1 MATLAANIPPEK
13 RTVIDKT
20 ADFVARNGPAFEHKI
35 LSNEKQSATFSF
47 LLPTDPFHAYYKR
60 RIQELKGLL
69 PGQDGAEAASISALP
84 TKKTV
89 AEKEAKPAKPLK
101 APEPE
106 EWIIDIPE
114 LLTALDLEVIK
125 LAAQFVARNGKHF
138 YLGLLNREQ
147 RNPQFD
153 FLKPQH
159 YLHRFFNTLVDAYT
173 KVLMPPHDLNTK
185 LDALLDKHK
194 IYEGLLD
201 RVDWE
206 KHQQRLKDEEN
217 EEEKERMERAL
228 IDWHDFVVVETIV
241 FDDDEMK
248 PPAARAGAAQA
259 GGAERAAVKHEKQDA
274 GDDMDMDV
282 EMEMDLDD
290 QEIRIVKG
298 EAPRPTPSV
307 GTSEALKYSICP
319 KCGEKIPLEDME
331 EHMRIE
337 LLDPIARQKKLEQMK
352 RRRESSLAEGD
363 EISKNLRNL
372 SALRPDI
379 FDEEEEARK
388 AEENRRQ
395 QPKIIW
401 DGHTGSIA
409 ATASA
414 VMAGMTPEE
423 KAKAIAK
430 AEADRG
436 PKIGPAVSTTQPAAP
451 GPAPGQQPPGPPGQP
466 LLPSPGQLPP
476 GAGAPGQPPRP
487 LGMPGMPPGM
497 PPMGMPPGMPPGMMP
512 YGMPGMPP
520 MPGMAPPGMP
530 PHMQGMPPF
539 GMPPPGYGVPA
550 PGQEEEEP
558 SLKKQKTGP
567 SLVPEEEFIASHPG
581 PVTIKVTVPPASE
594 KGAQPEWNFDG
605 QTLEFSMD
613 PKQTITD
620 LKNLVRDQLGGMPPA
635 KQKLESVG
643 LGFLKDNLSL
653 AAYNMDSNTVIALG
667 VKTRGRGGKK

>member
-35 LSNEKQSATFSF
+35 LSNEKQNPTFGF
-47 LLPTDPFHAYYKR
+47 LRPTDPFHAYYKR

-69 PGQDGAEAASISALP
+69 PGQDSAAEAVSALP

-89 AEKEAKPAKPLK
+89 AEREAKPAKPLK

-106 EWIIDIPE
+106 QWIIDIPDM
-114 LLTALDLEVIK
+114 LSALDLEVVK

-159 YLHRFFNTLVDAYT
+159 YLHKFFNALVDAYT

-185 LDALLDKHK
+185 LDALLEKYT

-201 RVDWE
+201 RVQWE
-206 KHQQRLKDEEN
+206 RHQQRLKDEEN

-228 IDWHDFVVVETIV
+228 IDWHDFVVVETIT
-241 FDDDEMK
+241 FDEDEMK
-248 PPAARAGAAQA
+248 PPARGGAAAA
-259 GGAERAAVKHEKQDA
+259 GVEGGSVVKREEKQEA
-274 GDDMDMDV
+274 AEDMDMDV
-282 EMEMDLDD
+282 EMEMDLDE

-298 EAPRPTPSV
+298 EAPKPVPSV
-307 GTSEALKYSICP
+307 GAAEALKYSICP
-319 KCGEKIPLEDME
+319 KCGEKIPLEEME

-363 EISKNLRNL
+363 EISKNLRTL

-388 AEENRRQ
+388 AEESRR

-430 AEADRG
+430 AEAER
-436 PKIGPAVSTTQPAAP
+436 PKIGPSTSQGGPPQPPAGAP
-451 GPAPGQQPPGPPGQP
+451 GHPLLPIPQQQQVPPGPPGMPGQQPPRPMMPPGMP
-466 LLPSPGQLPP
+466 MPPMGMMPP
-476 GAGAPGQPPRP
+476 GMSPYGMPPGMAPPGMQPPMH
-487 LGMPGMPPGM
+487 GMAPPGM
-497 PPMGMPPGMPPGMMP
+497 PPMGMVPPGMS
-512 YGMPGMPP
+512 
-520 MPGMAPPGMP
+520 
-530 PHMQGMPPF
+530 PF
-539 GMPPPGYGVPA
+539 GMPPPGYGVLP
-550 PGQEEEEP
+550 PEMEDEP
-558 SLKKQKTGP
+558 SLKKQKLGL
-567 SLVPEEEFIASHPG
+567 SEDEFLARHPG
-581 PVTIKVTVPPASE
+581 PVVIKVVVPPASE
-594 KGAQPEWNFDG
+594 KGAQPEWNFEG
-605 QTLEFSMD
+605 QTLELSLD
-613 PKQTITD
+613 PKLTIAD
-620 LKNLVRDQLGGMPPA
+620 LKNVVRDRLGGMPPA
-635 KQKLESVG
+635 KQKLESMG

-653 AAYNMDSNTVIALG
+653 AAYNMGDGTEITLG